1 VRFQQDLQ
9 VSIHERLRRLMA
21 ADNEDASH
29 EVRLVTDWIDRQ
41 PALRAILA
49 EAQRAEPDLDPEA
62 LVSALRDGGR
72 GLSRSFRWPSQTE
85 AGRAFLIWQLM
96 RRIAAEDNEENAA
109 DRMVLNYGSAV
120 SYHANVND
128 KWRDL
133 ASRTMRPLCEL
144 DEIAEWLEGYLKRSG
159 IATARGVY
167 SKLSFLKDTVR
178 AAGSRDKS
186 GEVTG

>member
-1 VRFQQDLQ
+1 
-9 VSIHERLRRLMA
+9 
-21 ADNEDASH
+21 
-29 EVRLVTDWIDRQ
+29 
-41 PALRAILA
+41 
-49 EAQRAEPDLDPEA
+49 
-62 LVSALRDGGR
+62 
-72 GLSRSFRWPSQTE
+72 
-85 AGRAFLIWQLM
+85 M
-96 RRIAAEDNEENAA
+96 RRIAAEDNDENAA
-109 DRMVLNYGSAV
+109 DRMVINYGSAV
-120 SYHANVND
+120 SYHTNVND